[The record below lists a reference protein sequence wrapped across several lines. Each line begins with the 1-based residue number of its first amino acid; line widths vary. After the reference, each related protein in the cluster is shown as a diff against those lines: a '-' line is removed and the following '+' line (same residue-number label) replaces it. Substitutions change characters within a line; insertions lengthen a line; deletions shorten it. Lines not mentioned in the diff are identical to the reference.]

1 MLRHTGVICR
11 ISALAVVQPNMTN
24 VVTTYVD
31 VATTIVNVVMTD
43 DETTTTVLS
52 CVQFPVVA
60 ASLDVVITA

>member
-1 MLRHTGVICR
+1 
-11 ISALAVVQPNMTN
+11 MTN